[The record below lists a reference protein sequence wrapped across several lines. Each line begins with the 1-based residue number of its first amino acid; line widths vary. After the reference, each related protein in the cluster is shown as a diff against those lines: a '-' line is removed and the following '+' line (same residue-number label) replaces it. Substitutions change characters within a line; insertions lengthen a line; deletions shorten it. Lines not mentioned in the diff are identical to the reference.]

1 MMTMAMVCYCYCLSP
16 CYLKMTAW
24 SWTRNYLKINP
35 YPVDYCN
42 LMSVVDLL
50 DRVEEEVILFDL
62 VTCVFLDIEVGREVA
77 VVVVDWILT
86 MYHWWQFLEVLCG
99 SETF

>member
-1 MMTMAMVCYCYCLSP
+1 MGQ
-16 CYLKMTAW
+16 
-24 SWTRNYLKINP
+24 
-35 YPVDYCN
+35 
-42 LMSVVDLL
+42 
-50 DRVEEEVILFDL
+50 VEEEVILFDL

-99 SETF
+99 SETS